1 MNTTPTDHKIEFMA
15 YFVDEQKLYDW
26 ETIVSA
32 KGSNTLLWID
42 NQNVVY
48 DGKDKNGYVVHNY
61 LMQLTALRSINDE
74 PIYNHMIVKNELG
87 SLYIVDMF
95 NYTIMFILSNEKLQI
110 VGNRFQ
116 HSELLE
122 LCK

>member
-1 MNTTPTDHKIEFMA
+1 MNTTPIEFIA
-15 YFVDEQKLYDW
+15 WDNYTKSIITESVDCHASFLPN
-26 ETIVSA
+26 
-32 KGSNTLLWID
+32 GSISTASML
-42 NQNVVY
+42 
-48 DGKDKNGYVVHNY
+48 GCE

-74 PIYNHMIVKNELG
+74 PIYNHMIVKDEFN
-87 SLYIVDMF
+87 YYYTVDMF
-95 NYTIMFILSNEKLQI
+95 DYFGMYDLSNRELEI

>member
-15 YFVDEQKLYDW
+15 YSEDNDKLYTYSELDAMDK
-26 ETIVSA
+26 EGI
-32 KGSNTLLWID
+32 LFLID
-42 NQNVVY
+42 VLH
-48 DGKDKNGYVVHNY
+48 GFDKMYP
-61 LMQLTALRSINDE
+61 MQLTALRSINDE
-74 PIYNHMIVKNELG
+74 PIYNHMIVKTNMD
-87 SLYIVDMF
+87 IFFVVDMF
-95 NYTIMFILSNEKLQI
+95 DYHKMHLLSVVGLEI